1 MYARIFRAGMCWN
14 GGEKGGAWHLKAI
27 LSLRCDDPFRM
38 SGAVKGNLNLQQFY
52 KQFLIK

>member
-1 MYARIFRAGMCWN
+1 MYARIFRADMCWH